1 MPDVHSGGDHSD
13 GQCSSVAGSCP
24 FVQALRTIA
33 TGTRQTVPVRGE
45 DPWATPDLL
54 GEAPHVLRMSGT
66 PVRADG
72 ALGADVVAGLGSL
85 WLHVVNAGGGWLEVA
100 EAEN

>member
-54 GEAPHVLRMSGT
+54 GEAPHVLRMSGA